1 MEYCEPKIFKKMQDC
16 KPNYFDRRWYDIYD
30 KLKAETFNTYFAD
43 ITKTLKL
50 KKYQS
55 FDGQS
60 LFSITD
66 YFKNNE
72 RFIAKIVVSLQLIS
86 QKSPS

>member
-1 MEYCEPKIFKKMQDC
+1 MSSCSH
-16 KPNYFDRRWYDIYD
+16 
-30 KLKAETFNTYFAD
+30 LAD

-50 KKYQS
+50 KKHPN

-60 LFSITD
+60 LFSVTD

-72 RFIAKIVVSLQLIS
+72 SVIKI
-86 QKSPS
+86 KENYNT